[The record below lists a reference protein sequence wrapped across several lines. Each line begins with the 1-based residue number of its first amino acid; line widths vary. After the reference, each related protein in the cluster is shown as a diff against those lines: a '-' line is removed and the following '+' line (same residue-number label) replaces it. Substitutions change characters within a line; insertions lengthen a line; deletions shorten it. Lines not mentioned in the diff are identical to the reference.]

1 MLIHDLTAGNIRN
14 NKIEKWSK
22 NILNN
27 YRFFYDKLT
36 LDNIE
41 LIFKNSLKIVV
52 YAGFCDDGDD
62 PFLIFESLND
72 TGKPMEPHEK
82 IRGYLLLDS
91 DESEHKELYYKYWKP
106 MEDLLNTDA
115 TFKRFCE
122 VYVKFNTKTLRTDG
136 ADLYLRFKS
145 YVEENE
151 LNKEYVLKDMCDTC
165 MIYSKLYRSKYSAST
180 GINEVDICLN
190 FLNSM
195 KQFITLPIILE
206 LYSNHL
212 SGNISKENFIECI
225 KYLESISF
233 RLWLSGVEPAKFYK
247 NNLKLSNIDYNNP
260 TYVFKQLMNHKHVS
274 SDEKFIKDLN
284 EIGINY
290 STKTA
295 PVCVNHLLRI
305 ENQHHPNEIVTSAQ
319 VSIEH
324 RLPQN
329 IENTEW
335 EKEFGENKGELHE
348 RNLGKLGNISII
360 HQRDNSACKNNGWGI
375 KKPIYENSHYY
386 LNSDASELDN
396 WTEKTIDDR
405 TKEIVYES
413 LMIFKRKSDVILG
426 NSFGR
431 R

>member
-1 MLIHDLTAGNIRN
+1 MGWN
-14 NKIEKWSK
+14 
-22 NILNN
+22 
-27 YRFFYDKLT
+27 
-36 LDNIE
+36 
-41 LIFKNSLKIVV
+41 
-52 YAGFCDDGDD
+52 
-62 PFLIFESLND
+62 
-72 TGKPMEPHEK
+72 
-82 IRGYLLLDS
+82 
-91 DESEHKELYYKYWKP
+91 
-106 MEDLLNTDA
+106 LLN
-115 TFKRFCE
+115 
-122 VYVKFNTKTLRTDG
+122 
-136 ADLYLRFKS
+136 
-145 YVEENE
+145 
-151 LNKEYVLKDMCDTC
+151 
-165 MIYSKLYRSKYSAST
+165 
-180 GINEVDICLN
+180 
-190 FLNSM
+190 
-195 KQFITLPIILE
+195 
-206 LYSNHL
+206 
-212 SGNISKENFIECI
+212 
-225 KYLESISF
+225 
-233 RLWLSGVEPAKFYK
+233 K

-284 EIGINY
+284 EIGIDY